1 MILVRRG
8 RRAWNSQ
15 EWKKKK
21 HETMWSVCMGYWR
34 ILGVF
39 LIALSVSGCPKQP
52 QAPSESELGSPG
64 GGQGLGPGGIQDRN
78 LAPEDPG
85 ARTRGRL
92 ENEGTD
98 RNAGGPLSDV
108 YFDYDAFDLSTE
120 ARNTLQ
126 SHANWLKN
134 NSGVKVEIEGHCDE
148 RGTVEYNLALGA
160 KRAKATR
167 DYLANLGVDANQL
180 STISY
185 GEELPS
191 CKEATEDCWQQNRRA
206 HFLLVGR

>member
-1 MILVRRG
+1 MILVRLG

-15 EWKKKK
+15 EWKKKQG
-21 HETMWSVCMGYWR
+21 TTRSVCMWYWR

-39 LIALSVSGCPKQP
+39 LIALFLSGCPKKAP
-52 QAPSESELGSPG
+52 PPSESELGGPG

-78 LAPEDPG
+78 LAPREPG
-85 ARTRGRL
+85 ARTEGRI
-92 ENEGTD
+92 
-98 RNAGGPLSDV
+98 RNPGSDTGGPLSDI

-120 ARNTLQ
+120 ARNALQ
-126 SHANWLKN
+126 SHADWLRN
-134 NSGVKVEIEGHCDE
+134 NSATRVEIEGHCDE

-160 KRAKATR
+160 KRAKAAR
-167 DYLANLGVDANQL
+167 DYLVNLGVDANQL

>member
-1 MILVRRG
+1 MILVRLG
-8 RRAWNSQ
+8 HHAWNSQ
-15 EWKKKK
+15 EETKKQPEK
-21 HETMWSVCMGYWR
+21 MWSVCMWSWR

-39 LIALSVSGCPKQP
+39 VLALLVSGCPKQP
-52 QAPSESELGSPG
+52 QAPSNSEFSSSGGTEGLGS
-64 GGQGLGPGGIQDRN
+64 GGIQDRN
-78 LAPEDPG
+78 LASRDPG
-85 ARTRGRL
+85 ERTRSRL
-92 ENEGTD
+92 ESEASG
-98 RNAGGPLSDV
+98 RGSGGPLSDI

-126 SHANWLKN
+126 SHADWLRN
-134 NSGVKVEIEGHCDE
+134 NSGTKVEIEGHCDE

-167 DYLANLGVDANQL
+167 DYLVNLGVDANQL

-185 GEELPS
+185 GEELPACRES
-191 CKEATEDCWQQNRRA
+191 TESCWQQNRRA

>member
-1 MILVRRG
+1 
-8 RRAWNSQ
+8 
-15 EWKKKK
+15 
-21 HETMWSVCMGYWR
+21 MWYWR
-34 ILGVF
+34 ILGVC
-39 LIALSVSGCPKQP
+39 LIALFVSGCPKQQP
-52 QAPSESELGSPG
+52 APSESELGAPG

-78 LAPEDPG
+78 LAPRDPG
-85 ARTRGRL
+85 ERTRGRV
-92 ENEGTD
+92 ESDASD
-98 RNAGGPLSDV
+98 RSASGPLSDI

-126 SHANWLKN
+126 SHADWLKN
-134 NSGVKVEIEGHCDE
+134 NSGTKVEIEGHCDE

-167 DYLANLGVDANQL
+167 DYLVNLGVDANQL

-191 CKEATEDCWQQNRRA
+191 CRDATESCWQQNRRA